1 MGRSRIGGQPPGE
14 SDVHGPEKKVGF
26 GGSLISKPPVL
37 VRSGPWSSV
46 SGLPADKISEID
58 QPAGLV
64 WLFLSI
70 EKESAV
76 CASHLL
82 LGFESPSSK
91 LRWTTRHSRSNIGRP
106 YL

>member
-1 MGRSRIGGQPPGE
+1 M
-14 SDVHGPEKKVGF
+14 
-26 GGSLISKPPVL
+26 ISTPQVL

-46 SGLPADKISEID
+46 SGLPAENIYEID

-64 WLFLSI
+64 WLFFSI

-82 LGFESPSSK
+82 LGSAG
-91 LRWTTRHSRSNIGRP
+91 RHGILVQIKRGRP

>member
-1 MGRSRIGGQPPGE
+1 M
-14 SDVHGPEKKVGF
+14 
-26 GGSLISKPPVL
+26 ISTPPVL

-82 LGFESPSSK
+82 LGSESPSSR
-91 LRWTTRHSRSNIGRP
+91 LRWTTRHSGSNIGRP
-106 YL
+106 AVLVMVPKDPI